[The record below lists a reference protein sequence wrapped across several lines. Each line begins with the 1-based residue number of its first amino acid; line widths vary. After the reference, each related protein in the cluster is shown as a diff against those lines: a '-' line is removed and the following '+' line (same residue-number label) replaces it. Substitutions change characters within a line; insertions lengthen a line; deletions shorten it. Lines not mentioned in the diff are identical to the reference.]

1 MCEGDGAQIRHNSS
15 TRTHAVPSPCTHLWE
30 EVYLLCGP
38 RLSGSDNIL
47 QLREKFTHILPVSWI
62 LFKLHC
68 FMCPVG
74 TSLKCNGLGIGLT
87 WNGESWC
94 LMESFSGTLCSKL
107 L

>member
-1 MCEGDGAQIRHNSS
+1 MCEGDGAQIGDNLS
-15 TRTHAVPSPCTHLWE
+15 TRTCHAPCTHLWE
-30 EVYLLCGP
+30 KVYLLCGP

-47 QLREKFTHILPVSWI
+47 QLREKFYNILLVSWI
-62 LFKLHC
+62 VFKLHG
-68 FMCPVG
+68 FMSPLG
-74 TSLKCNGLGIGLT
+74 ISLKCDGLGIGPT